1 MVSGSRRVPR
11 EGWTGLEIRVMATI
25 AGLLAVAFL
34 VFDRGGEGPA
44 PPPVELVVDPNTAP
58 PGVLLSLPSMGPKML
73 ERVLEARRQAP
84 FKSLAD
90 IDQRVKGVGPKTIEV
105 WKPFMHIEPE
115 RSAARVRN
123 ADVAGT

>member
-1 MVSGSRRVPR
+1 
-11 EGWTGLEIRVMATI
+11 LEIRVMAVI
-25 AGLLAVAFL
+25 AGLLGLAFL

-44 PPPVELVVDPNTAP
+44 QPPVELVVDPNTAP
-58 PGVLLSLPSMGPKML
+58 PGVLLSLPSMGPKVL

-105 WKPFMHIEPE
+105 WRPFLHIEPE
-115 RSAARVRN
+115 QSEPPGGN